1 MKIFSGMSK
10 QSKNKPGVNNPAAS
24 ETAEEKLNGTAET
37 DKSTDFSAPTV
48 ETAEDNEDK
57 VAALNKKADELNDK
71 YLRLYSEFD
80 NYRKRVIKEKQD
92 LSKFASEELIISLLP
107 ILDDFERAI
116 STFEK
121 FEGVEA
127 LKEGSMLIYNKLKN
141 SLVQKGL
148 QETEALGLAFDT
160 DYHEAIA
167 NIPAPSEDLKNKI
180 IDVSQKG
187 YTLNGKVIRFAKVV
201 VGS

>member
-1 MKIFSGMSK
+1 MSK
-10 QSKNKPGVNNPAAS
+10 QSKNKPSVNDPAAS
-24 ETAEEKLNGTAET
+24 IVAEEKINVTTES
-37 DKSTDFSAPTV
+37 DESTDFSAPTV
-48 ETAEDNEDK
+48 ETAVENEDK
-57 VAALNKKADELNDK
+57 IAALNKKADDLNDK

-127 LKEGSMLIYNKLKN
+127 LKEGSLLIYNKLKN
-141 SLVQKGL
+141 NLVQKGL
-148 QETEALGLAFDT
+148 QETEALGLSFDT

>member
-10 QSKNKPGVNNPAAS
+10 QSKNKHGVNDPAKTKAAD
-24 ETAEEKLNGTAET
+24 ETINGTVET
-37 DKSTDFSAPTV
+37 DNSADNLAPTV
-48 ETAEDNEDK
+48 ETAEENEDK
-57 VAALNKKADELNDK
+57 VAALNNKVDDLNDR

-121 FEGVEA
+121 YEGVEV
-127 LKEGSMLIYNKLKN
+127 LKEGSLLIYNKLKN
-141 SLVQKGL
+141 NLVQKGL
-148 QETEALGLAFDT
+148 QETEAQGQTFDT
-160 DYHEAIA
+160 DFHEAIA
-167 NIPAPSEDLKNKI
+167 NMPAPSDDLKNKI
-180 IDVSQKG
+180 IDVTQKG

-201 VGS
+201 VGN